1 MFSSKIYHNYLY
13 FKGNDETPVASY
25 ENAVTKQ
32 DAGHYELTQS
42 GESQLPAEYTD
53 LKVSI
58 KP

>member
-1 MFSSKIYHNYLY
+1 MYCNYLY
-13 FKGNDETPVASY
+13 FKGTDETPVASY

-32 DAGHYELTQS
+32 DAGHYELTRS
-42 GESQLPAEYTD
+42 EESQLPAEYTD